1 MLLAFAQ
8 TDFTCNP
15 FETGIAVEHLN
26 LVLIGNG
33 LDKFGSH
40 NGLYDKVRRLHLAG
54 CDTVLDDVVQEK
66 QASLVA
72 VYQHPF
78 AFVVLACHTH
88 AVCIRITCHYD
99 VCINLLGEFDCHGK
113 GFRIFRIRRN
123 NCREISALYHLF
135 GYTVHILKA
144 PLFQGSRNE
153 YPTCTMERSI
163 DNAKVFLTLNHFRI
177 NGEGMDFIQIHLVYV
192 LTDNLNQIFVT
203 FELDVLNSH
212 FVYLINNGCIVR
224 GKHLRTIIPIGLV
237 TVVFFRVMACSQV
250 DTTDFKC
257 KLAGEVKDFD
267 PESVVDKKEV
277 RKMARFTL
285 LALGAAAEAIA
296 DSGLDTEAEGK
307 DIGVILSSGIGGLP
321 TIEEQHARGEEK
333 GMEKVS
339 PYFVPMAIANMAA
352 AQVAIRFGL
361 KGMCTCPVT
370 ACAGG
375 TNAVGDAFHRIR
387 DGYEPVMVCGG
398 AESCISPLGIGGFTS
413 MKALSTATDPDAA
426 SLPFDARRGGFVMGE
441 GSGVLVLEELE
452 HARARGAHIY
462 AEVVGYGANCDAY
475 HFTAPAPG
483 GAGAIDCM
491 KLTLVDADIAPE
503 QVDHINAHGTGTH
516 MNDACETAAIHAVFG
531 AHAKEMTVVSTKS
544 MTGHL
549 LGGAGGIEAVF
560 TALALRDQ
568 FAPPTIHYAQPDP
581 ECDLD
586 YVPNT
591 GRQQEMQYALSNSL
605 GFGGHNACIAL
616 RRWEG

>member
-1 MLLAFAQ
+1 MDKRRVVITGLG
-8 TDFTCNP
+8 TVNP
-15 FETGIAVEHLN
+15 LGNNVADSWAAARAGKCGI
-26 LVLIGNG
+26 G
-33 LDKFGSH
+33 
-40 NGLYDKVRRLHLAG
+40 
-54 CDTVLDDVVQEK
+54 
-66 QASLVA
+66 
-72 VYQHPF
+72 P
-78 AFVVLACHTH
+78 
-88 AVCIRITCHYD
+88 ITQ
-99 VCINLLGEFDCHGK
+99 F
-113 GFRIFRIRRN
+113 
-123 NCREISALYHLF
+123 
-135 GYTVHILKA
+135 
-144 PLFQGSRNE
+144 
-153 YPTCTMERSI
+153 
-163 DNAKVFLTLNHFRI
+163 
-177 NGEGMDFIQIHLVYV
+177 
-192 LTDNLNQIFVT
+192 
-203 FELDVLNSH
+203 
-212 FVYLINNGCIVR
+212 
-224 GKHLRTIIPIGLV
+224 
-237 TVVFFRVMACSQV
+237 

-257 KLAGEVKDFD
+257 KLAGEVKGFD
-267 PESVVDKKEV
+267 PETVVDKKEV

-296 DSGLDTEAEGK
+296 DSGIDTEAEGK
-307 DIGVILSSGIGGLP
+307 NIGVILSSGIGGLP

-475 HFTAPAPG
+475 HFTAP
-483 GAGAIDCM
+483 
-491 KLTLVDADIAPE
+491 E

-516 MNDACETAAIHAVFG
+516 MNDTCETAAIHAVFG